1 MLLLQIEA
9 GFTNASTTG
18 NGPPGLGIPIR
29 AYDRVSGP
37 AILPLRAERGNSLQ
51 FLDHSKVHVAEEL
64 PYRVRATVG
73 ESTGNMNFWHL
84 SVFG

>member
-29 AYDRVSGP
+29 AYTTEYPV
-37 AILPLRAERGNSLQ
+37 LPF
-51 FLDHSKVHVAEEL
+51 FL
-64 PYRVRATVG
+64 
-73 ESTGNMNFWHL
+73 
-84 SVFG
+84 

>member
-73 ESTGNMNFWHL
+73 ESTGNMNF
-84 SVFG
+84 